1 MGVIGTAL
9 SMSLDG
15 FIAGQDG
22 RAGGLHAWLTG
33 GETPSRTYDVSGA
46 WDGRGPIPGLPLV
59 ILTHR
64 VPGSVPA
71 GDPPYTFVTDGI
83 GRAVERA
90 RRWPEGRTST

>member
-22 RAGGLHAWLTG
+22 R
-33 GETPSRTYDVSGA
+33 
-46 WDGRGPIPGLPLV
+46 GPIPGLPLV
-59 ILTHR
+59 VLTHR

-90 RRWPEGRTST
+90 LVGRSAPR